1 MLESILQGRNL
12 QMCTTRPQGNEMKH
26 QQRHTYSNLSGAS
39 GGVFLAQ
46 GTKHQG
52 VCCALGVPGRM
63 LKGGHQAWLPQK
75 SLEARAA
82 NWDLLALDVS
92 MVAMKLCCQ
101 SPEQPGT
108 TGVAGYR

>member
-12 QMCTTRPQGNEMKH
+12 QMCTTRPRGSEMKH
-26 QQRHTYSNLSGAS
+26 QQRHTYSSLSGAS
-39 GGVFLAQ
+39 SGVFLAQ

-63 LKGGHQAWLPQK
+63 LKGRRQAQLPQK

-82 NWDLLALDVS
+82 YWDLLALDVS
-92 MVAMKLCCQ
+92 MVTIKLCCQ

-108 TGVAGYR
+108 TGVAECR